1 MQKSSIVSL
10 PAPVIDKIINGT
22 LNTNKGVTLSV
33 TVDNNL
39 GYKPGD
45 TLNVIW
51 GGNVFDSRVVSEN
64 DISLKK
70 MAFPVPEKLITNG
83 NNVKAAYI
91 RTDENLQVT
100 NSEALFFT
108 VNLGGSGSAT
118 PDNVQLTIAKD
129 NAAADGQDTNMAAIV
144 VSSANTGIDGISVDL
159 TVSGNALFVNGRN
172 QATVKTKNSGIAS
185 LGLTDASAEKVQ
197 VFASIADDASL
208 YDKKTAAFISPTP
221 APDTLK
227 LETLI
232 DHTEADGKS
241 PNAAVATVTANGSP
255 VSETPLNFIIRGTQT
270 AFFDLNGRQEVNV
283 QTDSSGTFKVNIVD
297 TVAETIT
304 LYCSSLN
311 NSGLSQHTALTFE
324 KISSGT
330 HRLMLD
336 VMVDNSISGSGKA
349 NTVMATVTND
359 GTGAAERDIPLSF
372 DVTQHAW
379 FQDSKTSTTTAKT
392 DQQGKAIVSILD
404 DTAEHVIVSAHL
416 EDNTSVSQIVTFKE
430 NFDKVVIT
438 DAYNVNKKFAAGQP
452 STAWEGATFIL
463 KTVGGSQNFAW
474 EVISGANSVS
484 VSSLP
489 DGQASVTITSPLYS
503 TPCVIRVTDKETGE
517 IASFQFSIA
526 KFYKDFKYNVGWAE
540 LIYDEIIQKN
550 LLSIPDLLSVYNEW
564 GDMSKYGSPW
574 NSSNGDTTFWSSQVI
589 LYGSCEATVID
600 LSDGSSHYHLFPEL
614 LLQSNKIVTLA

>member
-1 MQKSSIVSL
+1 MQKINIVSL

-22 LNTNKGVTLSV
+22 LNTNKDVTLSV

-45 TLNVIW
+45 TINVIW
-51 GGNVFDSRVVSEN
+51 GGNVFDSRVVSAN

-70 MAFPVPEKLITNG
+70 MVFPVPEKLITNG

-197 VFASIADDASL
+197 VFASVADDASL
-208 YDKKTAAFISPTP
+208 YDKKTATFISPTT

-227 LETLI
+227 LETFI
-232 DHTEADGKS
+232 DHSDADGKS
-241 PNAAVATVTANGSP
+241 PNAAVATVTANGNP

-283 QTDSSGTFKVNIVD
+283 KTDSSGTFKVNIVD

-359 GTGAAERDIPLSF
+359 GTGVAERDIPLSF

-379 FQDSKTSTTTAKT
+379 FQDSKTSATTAKT

-416 EDNTSVSQIVTFKE
+416 EDNTSASQIVTFKE

-438 DAYNVNKKFAAGQP
+438 DAYNMNKKFAAGQP

-463 KTVGGSQNFAW
+463 KTAGGSQNFAW

-489 DGQASVTITSPLYS
+489 DGQASVTVTSPLHS
-503 TPCVIRVTDKETGE
+503 TPCIIRVTDKETGE
-517 IASFQFSIA
+517 IATFQFSIE
-526 KFYKDFKYNVGWAE
+526 KFYKDFKYKVGWAE

-574 NSSNGDTTFWSSQVI
+574 NSSNGETTYWSSQVI

>member
-1 MQKSSIVSL
+1 MQKSSIISL

>member
-1 MQKSSIVSL
+1 MQKSSIISL

-379 FQDSKTSTTTAKT
+379 FQDSKTSTATAKT

>member
-208 YDKKTAAFISPTP
+208 YDKKTATFISPTP

-359 GTGAAERDIPLSF
+359 GIGAAERDIPLSF

-392 DQQGKAIVSILD
+392 DRQGKAIVSILD

>member
-118 PDNVQLTIAKD
+118 PDNVQLTITKD

-208 YDKKTAAFISPTP
+208 YDKKTATFISSTP

>member
-1 MQKSSIVSL
+1 MQKINIVSL

-22 LNTNKGVTLSV
+22 LNTNKDVTLSV

-45 TLNVIW
+45 TINVIW

-70 MAFPVPEKLITNG
+70 MVFPVPEKLITNG

-197 VFASIADDASL
+197 VFASVADDASL
-208 YDKKTAAFISPTP
+208 YDKKTATFISPTT

-227 LETLI
+227 LETFI
-232 DHTEADGKS
+232 DHSDADGKS

-283 QTDSSGTFKVNIVD
+283 KTDSSGTFKVNIVD

-359 GTGAAERDIPLSF
+359 GTGVAERDIPLSF

-379 FQDSKTSTTTAKT
+379 FQDSKTSATTAKT

-416 EDNTSVSQIVTFKE
+416 EDNTSASQIVTFKE

-438 DAYNVNKKFAAGQP
+438 DAYNMNKKFAAGQP

-463 KTVGGSQNFAW
+463 KTAGGSQNFAW

-489 DGQASVTITSPLYS
+489 DGQASVTITSPLHS
-503 TPCVIRVTDKETGE
+503 TPCIIRVTDKETGE
-517 IASFQFSIA
+517 IATFQFSIE
-526 KFYKDFKYNVGWAE
+526 KFYKDFKYKVSWAE

-574 NSSNGDTTFWSSQVI
+574 NSSNGETTYWSSQVI

>member
-1 MQKSSIVSL
+1 MQKINIVSL

-22 LNTNKGVTLSV
+22 LNTNKDVTLSV

-45 TLNVIW
+45 TINVIW

-70 MAFPVPEKLITNG
+70 MVFPVPEKLITNG

-197 VFASIADDASL
+197 VFASVADDASL
-208 YDKKTAAFISPTP
+208 YDKKTATFISPTT

-227 LETLI
+227 LETFI
-232 DHTEADGKS
+232 DHSDADGKS

-283 QTDSSGTFKVNIVD
+283 KTDSSGTFKVNIVD

-359 GTGAAERDIPLSF
+359 GTGVAERDIPLSF

-379 FQDSKTSTTTAKT
+379 FQDSKTSATTAKT

-416 EDNTSVSQIVTFKE
+416 EDNTSASQIVTFKE

-438 DAYNVNKKFAAGQP
+438 DAYNMNKKFAAGQP

-463 KTVGGSQNFAW
+463 KTAGGSQNFAW

-489 DGQASVTITSPLYS
+489 DGQASVTVTSPLHS
-503 TPCVIRVTDKETGE
+503 TPCIIRVTDKETGE
-517 IASFQFSIA
+517 IATFQFSIE
-526 KFYKDFKYNVGWAE
+526 KFYKDFKYKVGWAE

-574 NSSNGDTTFWSSQVI
+574 NSSNGETTYWSSQVI